1 MDVVNKISK
10 LNKKPLKKL
19 NQSLNKSLSDSEDS
33 NSDFVIDLANCKKNE
48 KPILT
53 VDNFPQDI
61 NIVEKKR

>member
-1 MDVVNKISK
+1 MDAANKISK

-33 NSDFVIDLANCKKNE
+33 NSEFAIELANCKKNV
-48 KPILT
+48 KPTLT
-53 VDNFPQDI
+53 VDNFPLDI